1 MRGKLPGAGLP
12 TCPAN
17 VESVSVETVYS
28 LSGDVPPVE
37 IPIEADDFGLWPG
50 ALTVG
55 SIRQVC
61 SIRKISAGGAIVHV
75 DGPIAPGE
83 RLDLEL
89 MTGEQLGGTIAWQ
102 RGAEVGLRFDEP
114 IDVFALIAQDIVSQ
128 PGERR
133 RMPRVE
139 LIVQGLLET
148 EQGTELVTTRDIS
161 QGGAK
166 IDMPFA
172 LPVDARVLITLDG
185 LPPLK
190 GVVRWSDDHVAGIAF
205 LPELRWQELMLWLKE
220 RRKRREAPLAA
231 PEPERPAPPAAA
243 APALKED
250 GESVQL
256 NLHARV
262 REGTRRWSIEV
273 AAITAR
279 SVTFDSFAAL
289 GMGSLLW
296 IVLPGLE
303 GWPARIVSAEG
314 YRFTCEFTQP
324 LHPAVLER
332 ILALARSQQA

>member
-1 MRGKLPGAGLP
+1 
-12 TCPAN
+12 
-17 VESVSVETVYS
+17 VETVYS

-37 IPIEADDFGLWPG
+37 SPIEVDDFGLWPG

-75 DGPIAPGE
+75 DGPMVPGE

-89 MTGEQLGGTIAWQ
+89 MTGEQLGGTVAWQ

-114 IDVFALIAQDIVSQ
+114 IDVFAVIAQDIVSQ

-139 LIVQGLLET
+139 LVVQGLLET
-148 EQGTELVTTRDIS
+148 AAGTEVVTTRDIS

-166 IDMPFA
+166 IDVPFA
-172 LPVDARVLITLDG
+172 LAQDARILISLDG
-185 LPPLK
+185 LPPLQA
-190 GVVRWSDDHVAGIAF
+190 VVRWSEEHVAGIAF

-231 PEPERPAPPAAA
+231 PEPEIAAPPA
-243 APALKED
+243 PLPEPREE

-303 GWPARIVSAEG
+303 GWPARIVSVDG

-332 ILALARSQQA
+332 ILSLAREQKD

>member
-1 MRGKLPGAGLP
+1 
-12 TCPAN
+12 
-17 VESVSVETVYS
+17 VSVETVYS

-37 IPIEADDFGLWPG
+37 MPIEADDFGLWPG

-61 SIRKISAGGAIVHV
+61 SIRKLSAGGAIVHV

-89 MTGEQLGGTIAWQ
+89 MTGEQLGGTVAWQ

-114 IDVFALIAQDIVSQ
+114 IDVFAVIAQDIVSQ

-139 LIVQGLLET
+139 LVVQGLLET
-148 EQGTELVTTRDIS
+148 EKGTEVVTTRDIS

-166 IDMPFA
+166 IDVPFA
-172 LPVDARVLITLDG
+172 LPHDARILISLDG
-185 LPPLK
+185 LPPLQ
-190 GVVRWSDDHVAGIAF
+190 GVVRWSEDHVAGIAF

-231 PEPERPAPPAAA
+231 PEPPAPPAAA
-243 APALKED
+243 PLAPAE
-250 GESVQL
+250 ESVQL

-303 GWPARIVSAEG
+303 GWPARIVSVDG

-332 ILALARSQQA
+332 ILSLATAQTN

>member
-1 MRGKLPGAGLP
+1 L
-12 TCPAN
+12 
-17 VESVSVETVYS
+17 ETVYS
-28 LSGDVPPVE
+28 LSGEVPPVE
-37 IPIEADDFGLWPG
+37 SPIEADDVGLWPG

-75 DGPIAPGE
+75 DGPIAAGE

-89 MTGEQLGGTIAWQ
+89 MTGEQLGGTVAWQ
-102 RGAEVGLRFDEP
+102 RGAEVGLRFDAP
-114 IDVFALIAQDIVSQ
+114 IDVFAVIAQDIVSQ

-139 LIVQGLLET
+139 LVVQALLET
-148 EQGTELVTTRDIS
+148 AAGTELVTTRDIS

-166 IDMPFA
+166 IDVPF
-172 LPVDARVLITLDG
+172 TLKPEERILVTLEG
-185 LPPLK
+185 LPPLPS
-190 GVVRWSDDHVAGIAF
+190 VVRWSEGHVAGIAF
-205 LPELRWQELMLWLKE
+205 LPELRWQDLMLWLKE
-220 RRKRREAPLAA
+220 RRKRRAAPLAA
-231 PEPERPAPPAAA
+231 PEPEPPPAAA
-243 APALKED
+243 APLEED
-250 GESVQL
+250 SVQL

-262 REGTRRWSIEV
+262 REGTRRWSIDV

-303 GWPARIVSAEG
+303 GWPARIVAVDG

-332 ILALARSQQA
+332 ILAVARERGD

>member
-1 MRGKLPGAGLP
+1 M
-12 TCPAN
+12 
-17 VESVSVETVYS
+17 ETVYS

-37 IPIEADDFGLWPG
+37 TPIEADDFGLWPG

-75 DGPIAPGE
+75 DGPMAPGE

-89 MTGEQLGGTIAWQ
+89 MTGEQLGGTVAWQ

-114 IDVFALIAQDIVSQ
+114 IDVFAVIAQDIVSQ

-139 LIVQGLLET
+139 LVVQGLLET
-148 EQGTELVTTRDIS
+148 EAGTEVVTTRDIS

-166 IDMPFA
+166 IDVPFA
-172 LPVDARVLITLDG
+172 LKTDARILISLDG
-185 LPPLK
+185 LPPLQ
-190 GVVRWSDDHVAGIAF
+190 GVVRWSEDHVAGIAF

-231 PEPERPAPPAAA
+231 PEPQIAAPPAA
-243 APALKED
+243 ESREE

-262 REGTRRWSIEV
+262 REGTRRWSIDV

-303 GWPARIVSAEG
+303 GWPARIVSVDG

-332 ILALARSQQA
+332 ILSLAREQTN

>member
-1 MRGKLPGAGLP
+1 M
-12 TCPAN
+12 
-17 VESVSVETVYS
+17 ETVYS

-75 DGPIAPGE
+75 DGAIGPGE

-89 MTGEQLGGTIAWQ
+89 MTGEQLGGTVAWQ
-102 RGAEVGLRFDEP
+102 RGAEVGLRFDSA
-114 IDVFALIAQDIVSQ
+114 IDVFAVIAQDIVSQ

-139 LIVQGLLET
+139 LVVQGLLET
-148 EQGTELVTTRDIS
+148 EAGTEVVTTRDIS

-166 IDMPFA
+166 IDVPFA
-172 LPVDARVLITLDG
+172 LAQDARVLISLDG
-185 LPPLK
+185 LPPLQ
-190 GVVRWSDDHVAGIAF
+190 GVVRWSEEHVAGIAF

-231 PEPERPAPPAAA
+231 PEPVPPAPPEA
-243 APALKED
+243 APPAREE

-279 SVTFDSFAAL
+279 NVTFDSFAAL

-303 GWPARIVSAEG
+303 GWPARIVSVDG

-332 ILALARSQQA
+332 ILSLARQDKA

>member
-1 MRGKLPGAGLP
+1 
-12 TCPAN
+12 
-17 VESVSVETVYS
+17 VETVYS

-37 IPIEADDFGLWPG
+37 TPIEADDFGLWPG

-61 SIRKISAGGAIVHV
+61 SIRKISAGGAVVHV

-114 IDVFALIAQDIVSQ
+114 IDVFAVIAQDIVSQ

-139 LIVQGLLET
+139 LVVQGLLET
-148 EQGTELVTTRDIS
+148 EAGTEVVTTRDIS

-166 IDMPFA
+166 IDVPFA
-172 LPVDARVLITLDG
+172 LAPDARILISLDG
-185 LPPLK
+185 LPPLQ
-190 GVVRWSDDHVAGIAF
+190 GVVRWSEDHVAGIAF
-205 LPELRWQELMLWLKE
+205 VPELRWQELMLWLKE

-231 PEPERPAPPAAA
+231 PEPELPAP

-303 GWPARIVSAEG
+303 GWPARIVSVDG

-332 ILALARSQQA
+332 ILSLARAQTNQQ

>member
-1 MRGKLPGAGLP
+1 M
-12 TCPAN
+12 
-17 VESVSVETVYS
+17 ESVSVETVYS
-28 LSGDVPPVE
+28 LSGEVPPVE
-37 IPIEADDFGLWPG
+37 SPIEADDVGLWPG

-61 SIRKISAGGAIVHV
+61 SIRKISAGGALVHV

-89 MTGEQLGGTIAWQ
+89 MTGEQLGGTVAWQ
-102 RGAEVGLRFDEP
+102 RGSEVGLRFDAP
-114 IDVFALIAQDIVSQ
+114 IDVFAVIAQDIVSQ

-139 LIVQGLLET
+139 LVVQGLLET
-148 EQGTELVTTRDIS
+148 EEGTEVVTTRDIS

-166 IDMPFA
+166 IDVPFA
-172 LPVDARVLITLDG
+172 LAPDARFLISLDG
-185 LPPLK
+185 LPPLQ
-190 GVVRWSDDHVAGIAF
+190 GVVRWSQDHVAGIAF

-220 RRKRREAPLAA
+220 RRKGRSEAPLAA
-231 PEPERPAPPAAA
+231 PEPEIATPPAAA
-243 APALKED
+243 PAAE
-250 GESVQL
+250 ESVQL
-256 NLHARV
+256 NLQARV

-273 AAITAR
+273 SAITAR

-303 GWPARIVSAEG
+303 GWPARIVAADG

-332 ILALARSQQA
+332 ILSLASAPAD